1 MRIKNFKPAVLSI
14 LTLVL
19 LFWGFACVQTW
30 VAVSRTTAGD
40 EAVRLPSSYDAGK
53 PLMQVADEANGKPLL
68 VEFYTNRCLRCTKV
82 VPIVHEFAKTP
93 VASQCFTLAL
103 VNAELAEN
111 KLFTDLFAVKEVP
124 ALFIFNP
131 TKMKKTPVILPPA
144 TQPPP
149 TQAVIAQAVWQ
160 ALKTNTDGAV
170 SRHCGLIVQPT
181 NR

>member
-1 MRIKNFKPAVLSI
+1 MRIKNFKPALLSVLA
-14 LTLVL
+14 LLL
-19 LFWGFACVQTW
+19 LFWGTACIQTW
-30 VAVSRTTAGD
+30 VALSRTTAD

-53 PLMQVADEANGKPLL
+53 PLMQVADEAKGKPLL

-82 VPIVHEFAKTP
+82 VPVVHEFAKTP
-93 VASQCFTLAL
+93 VASQCFALAL

-131 TKMKKTPVILPPA
+131 TKMKKTPVQLPLA

-149 TQAVIAQAVWQ
+149 TQAGIAQAVWQ
-160 ALKTNTDGAV
+160 ALKTNTGGAV
-170 SRHCGLIVQPT
+170 SRHCGLMVQPNT
-181 NR
+181 R